1 MALLHSSPRARAG
14 DFARAR
20 TLESIRATVA
30 LAKVALAT
38 LLLASLVLPH
48 DGQAQT
54 RTVTR
59 SEAIA
64 AALARAPR
72 AALARAD
79 SAAAGAEVMAA
90 RQFDNPALTLEH
102 TQSTPRQHVSLELP
116 TWIPAQRSL
125 RIQSAEAALV
135 AASLRAR
142 FDIEG
147 TRYDADTAY
156 THALV
161 AQERSRLSA
170 RSASDAD
177 SLVTLARL
185 RRDAGD
191 GSELDV
197 QLAELSSGQFA
208 NAAAIDSLGATSAL
222 YAVQSTMGL
231 TAATIEIALADSL
244 DAGASAPD
252 DGGGTP
258 LLVAAAQSEVRSAE
272 LAVSLERGRLFSP
285 PSLLV
290 GFERDEPGGTGNQV
304 LPTIG
309 LSLPLPLFNRNRGGV
324 LVAQARLDRSTA
336 LLRVAQVETNAAL
349 ALAEREQAIA
359 RERLARTQTLVA
371 SADRVAALSLLAFRE
386 GAAALPSVLEAQ
398 RSSLEI
404 RTQFIEAV
412 GAVRD
417 AVSRLR
423 LLRLTNN
430 RSGR

>member
-1 MALLHSSPRARAG
+1 MECIPGSDRAREG

-20 TLESIRATVA
+20 TLLRV
-30 LAKVALAT
+30 LAT
-38 LLLASLVLPH
+38 LALAALVRPH
-48 DGQAQT
+48 DVRAQG
-54 RTVTR
+54 RKVTR
-59 SEAIA
+59 SDAIA

-79 SAAAGAEVMAA
+79 SAAAGADVAAA
-90 RQFDNPALTLEH
+90 RQFDNPMLTLEH
-102 TQSTPRQHVSLELP
+102 TQSTPRQHVALELP
-116 TWIPAQRSL
+116 AWIPAQRSL

-170 RSASDAD
+170 RSAGDAD
-177 SLVTLARL
+177 SLAKLARL

-208 NAAAIDSLGATSAL
+208 NAAAIDSLAATSAL
-222 YAVQSTMGL
+222 YSVQSTMGM
-231 TAATIEIALADSL
+231 TETTVQIALADSL
-244 DAGASAPD
+244 DAGASATD
-252 DGGGTP
+252 DSGGTP
-258 LLVAAAQSEVRSAE
+258 LLVAAARSEVRAAE
-272 LAVSLERGRLFSP
+272 LALSLERGRLFSP

-290 GFERDEPGGTGNQV
+290 GFERDEPGGTGSQV

-324 LVAQARLDRSTA
+324 LVAQAQLDRSTA
-336 LLRVAQVETNAAL
+336 LLHVAEVETNASL
-349 ALAEREQAIA
+349 AVAEREQAIA
-359 RERLARTQTLVA
+359 RERLTRTQALV
-371 SADRVAALSLLAFRE
+371 SGADRVAALSLLAFRE

-398 RSSLEI
+398 RASLDI

-417 AVSRLR
+417 AASRLR

>member
-1 MALLHSSPRARAG
+1 MACLSGSDYAREVN
-14 DFARAR
+14 FARAR
-20 TLESIRATVA
+20 TLLRV
-30 LAKVALAT
+30 LAA
-38 LLLASLVLPH
+38 LLLAVLARPH
-48 DGQAQT
+48 DARAQG
-54 RTVTR
+54 RAVTR

-64 AALARAPR
+64 AALAHAPR

-79 SAAAGAEVMAA
+79 SASAGADVVAA
-90 RQFDNPALTLEH
+90 RQFDNPMLTLEH
-102 TQSTPRQHVSLELP
+102 TQSTPRQHLSIELP
-116 TWIPAQRSL
+116 AWIPAQRSL

-177 SLVTLARL
+177 SLVALARL

-197 QLAELSSGQFA
+197 QLAQLSSGQFA
-208 NAAAIDSLGATSAL
+208 NAAAIDALAATSAL
-222 YAVQSTMGL
+222 YSVQSAMGM
-231 TAATIEIALADSL
+231 TESTVQITLADSL
-244 DAGASAPD
+244 DAGASATD
-252 DGGGTP
+252 DSSGTP
-258 LLVAAAQSEVRSAE
+258 LLIAAARSEVRAAE
-272 LAVSLERGRLFSP
+272 LALSLERGRLFSP

-324 LVAQARLDRSTA
+324 LVAQAQLDRSTA
-336 LLRVAQVETNAAL
+336 LLHVAEVETNASL
-349 ALAEREQAIA
+349 AVAEREQAIA
-359 RERLARTQTLVA
+359 RERLTRTQALVS
-371 SADRVAALSLLAFRE
+371 SADRVAALALLAFRE

-398 RSSLEI
+398 RASLDI
-404 RTQFIEAV
+404 RTQFIEAL

-417 AVSRLR
+417 AASRLR